1 MGQDLEEVNI
11 VNKRLILCIQK
22 THCQHADIDMED
34 SFGILVVYNIFN
46 AQTPANVHI
55 TKLILNTHMVC
66 SFRILLYNIGQ
77 VSSPLNACFVYS
89 IPIVYSYGAFGR
101 LLYKNV

>member
-34 SFGILVVYNIFN
+34 SFGILVYNIFN

-77 VSSPLNACFVYS
+77 VSAPLNACLVYS

-101 LLYKNV
+101 LIYKDV